1 MYFLYKHI
9 SGNDGNDGNDNERA
23 SSSPMRGLPIFPQTV
38 SSQVKESI
46 GSEDQVWL

>member
-1 MYFLYKHI
+1 MNFLYKHI
-9 SGNDGNDGNDNERA
+9 SGNDSNDNERA
-23 SSSPMRGLPIFPQTV
+23 SSSPMRELPIFPQTV